1 LNIFVNDIWVRL
13 LEPTVKV
20 REEDFNYIINGGKNL
35 ITRANLLNHV
45 LLMFPSYK
53 DIDELFKQLDTLL
66 PKSLLSVTVV
76 AKDYEGLKAHI
87 KSRFKIIKAA
97 GGIVRKGQKILMIYR
112 LGKWDLPKGKIE
124 KKELPEKAA
133 VREVKEECG
142 ITVKEKKKICNTWH
156 TYTMKKKRIMKKTS
170 WYSLTLL
177 DDSRMAP
184 QQEENIELIQWMGP
198 KEVFHALENS
208 YESIRFVIDI
218 HFKKRNL
225 KWDVE

>member
-1 LNIFVNDIWVRL
+1 
-13 LEPTVKV
+13 
-20 REEDFNYIINGGKNL
+20 
-35 ITRANLLNHV
+35 
-45 LLMFPSYK
+45 
-53 DIDELFKQLDTLL
+53 ELFKQLDTLL

-97 GGIVRKGQKILMIYR
+97 GGIVRKGKKILMIYR